1 MAFDL
6 ISTLQRAGFKGDALR
21 TAYAI
26 GMRESGGRPEAYNPN
41 RSTGDDSYGLFQI
54 NMLGNLGADRRRR
67 YGLQSN
73 SDLYDPLTNAS
84 VAYKLSKGGTDFG
97 AWGIGPNAYRS
108 GAGFDTIKRWYD
120 SFPGAVPPVSS
131 PAPVSAPVVA
141 KPSAQSLS
149 RRQAIVSALL
159 SDNDDAFF
167 SAILS
172 PAAEQRAQ
180 QWGGTTK
187 PPVSPR
193 TGAIPQSRN
202 PQMNTALQIAVK
214 QLGKPYVWGAE
225 SPELGFDCSGLIEYA
240 FEQAGIK
247 TPGRLTTWTIA
258 NYGKSVK
265 GQQFQPGDMIL
276 TNKGKHVVLYLGDG
290 KVIAAPRRGEPVQIQ
305 PVSRFNGQIVDVR
318 RV

>member
-1 MAFDL
+1 
-6 ISTLQRAGFKGDALR
+6 
-21 TAYAI
+21 
-26 GMRESGGRPEAYNPN
+26 
-41 RSTGDDSYGLFQI
+41 
-54 NMLGNLGADRRRR
+54 
-67 YGLQSN
+67 
-73 SDLYDPLTNAS
+73 
-84 VAYKLSKGGTDFG
+84 
-97 AWGIGPNAYRS
+97 
-108 GAGFDTIKRWYD
+108 
-120 SFPGAVPPVSS
+120 
-131 PAPVSAPVVA
+131 
-141 KPSAQSLS
+141 
-149 RRQAIVSALL
+149 
-159 SDNDDAFF
+159 
-167 SAILS
+167 
-172 PAAEQRAQ
+172 
-180 QWGGTTK
+180 
-187 PPVSPR
+187 
-193 TGAIPQSRN
+193 
-202 PQMNTALQIAVK
+202 MNTALQIAVK